1 MKTIRTL
8 FAGLGLILLAPVAL
22 HAQSPLS
29 LEVRGGVAVPMGNFA
44 DGASTG
50 FGFGGTASFQILP
63 VFDVYAGYS
72 WTRFGIEDDEEFGG
86 ADVDL
91 TDSGFAVGGRLYL
104 APIGNIAP
112 WVQGGVLLHQL
123 ETDVSGSG
131 LSLSFTSDR
140 GVGFEAGGGVAIPLG
155 TNISFMP
162 GVRYRQYPAEYTDP
176 EEQPFN
182 IDVQYVALDLG
193 VRLRF

>member
-8 FAGLGLILLAPVAL
+8 FAGLALILLAPVAL

-29 LEVRGGVAVPMGNFA
+29 LEIRGGIAVPMGDFA
-44 DGASTG
+44 DGAQTG
-50 FGFGGTASFQILP
+50 VGFGGTASFQILP

-72 WTRFGIEDDEEFGG
+72 WTRFGIDDDGDLDG

-123 ETDVSGSG
+123 EISGSEG
-131 LSLSFTSDR
+131 GVSASVTSDR
-140 GVGFEAGGGVAIPLG
+140 GVGFEAGGGVAIPVG

-162 GVRYRQYPAEYTDP
+162 GVRYRQYPAQFGDDDDDAG
-176 EEQPFN
+176 
-182 IDVQYVALDLG
+182 DVQYIALDLG